1 MSISIDIK
9 LKRAS
14 KIYHEGE
21 IVAGVILLKTNSDVK
36 HDGIFL
42 SMDGSVNLQLS
53 SKNFGIFEAFY
64 NSVKPIQLVQYTL
77 DAAPSGKIPSGKT
90 EIPFEL
96 PLKPRGT
103 KSLYETY
110 HGVFVNIQ
118 YLIRCDIKRNFL
130 AKDVSKTLEFIVED
144 KVPSKMEREP
154 SKVETFKIMPELLQ
168 NARDRTNVP
177 RFCISGKLN
186 TLYCKISEPLT
197 GEVVIEHCEAV
208 IKSIELQL
216 VRVETC
222 GCAEGYSRDATEI
235 QNIQIGEGN
244 PCTNLPIPIYMIFPR
259 LFTCP
264 TLSTSNFKVG
274 KIAYFYFA
282 CINQLYFCIC
292 LYKLYFVTEFEVN
305 LIIVF
310 EDDYL
315 VTENFPIIL
324 SRY

>member
-1 MSISIDIK
+1 MTINIDIK

-21 IVAGVILLKTNSDVK
+21 IVAGFILLQTNSDVK

-42 SMDGSVNLQLS
+42 SMEGSVNLQLS

-77 DAAPSGKIPSGKT
+77 DVAPSGKIPSGRT

-118 YLIRCDIKRNFL
+118 YFIRCDIKRNFL
-130 AKDVSKTLEFIVED
+130 AKDVNKSLEFIVED
-144 KVPSKMEREP
+144 KIPLKIQKEP
-154 SKVETFKIMPELLQ
+154 TKSVCFNIMPESLQ
-168 NARDRTNVP
+168 NTRDRTNVP
-177 RFCISGKLN
+177 RFCISGKLDS
-186 TLYCKISEPLT
+186 LYCKISEPLT
-197 GEVVIEHCEAV
+197 GEVIIEHCEAV

-244 PCTNLPIPIYMIFPR
+244 VCTNLPIPIYMIFPR

-264 TLSTSNFKVG
+264 TLSTSNFKV
-274 KIAYFYFA
+274 
-282 CINQLYFCIC
+282 
-292 LYKLYFVTEFEVN
+292 EFEVN
-305 LIIVF
+305 LIVIF

-324 SRY
+324 SRF

>member
-1 MSISIDIK
+1 MSINLDIR

-14 KIYHEGE
+14 KIYHEDE
-21 IVAGVILLKTNSDVK
+21 IVSGLILLQANSDVK

-42 SMDGSVNLQLS
+42 TMEGSVNLQLS
-53 SKNFGIFEAFY
+53 SKNVGIFDAFY

-77 DAAPSGKIPSGKT
+77 DVVPAGKIPSGKT

-96 PLKPRGT
+96 PLKPRGSKT
-103 KSLYETY
+103 LYETY

-118 YLIRCDIKRNFL
+118 YVIKCDIKRSFL
-130 AKDVSKTLEFIVED
+130 AKDVSKSLEFMVED
-144 KVPSKMEREP
+144 KAKVPGKEMKQQEP
-154 SKVETFKIMPELLQ
+154 VRPVTFKIMPESLQ
-168 NARDRTNVP
+168 NVRDKTSVSQ
-177 RFCISGKLN
+177 FSISGQIDKVICQL
-186 TLYCKISEPLT
+186 SEPLT
-197 GEVVIEHCEAV
+197 GEVVIEQTETL

-244 PCTNLPIPIYMIFPR
+244 VCTSLPIPIYMIFPR

-264 TLSTSNFKVG
+264 TLSTSNFK
-274 KIAYFYFA
+274 I
-282 CINQLYFCIC
+282 
-292 LYKLYFVTEFEVN
+292 EFEVN
-305 LIIVF
+305 LIVVF

-324 SRY
+324 NRH

>member
-1 MSISIDIK
+1 MSINIDIK

-21 IVAGVILLKTNSDVK
+21 VVAGLILLKTNSDVK

-42 SMDGSVNLQLS
+42 TMEGSVNLQLS
-53 SKNFGIFEAFY
+53 SKNVGIFEAFY

-77 DAAPSGKIPSGKT
+77 DVAPSGKIPSGKT

-96 PLKPRGT
+96 PLKPRGN

-118 YLIRCDIKRNFL
+118 YLIRCDIKRSFL
-130 AKDVSKTLEFIVED
+130 AKDVSKSLEFIVED
-144 KVPSKMEREP
+144 KASA
-154 SKVETFKIMPELLQ
+154 KVEKDHSKIVFFKIMPESLQ
-168 NARDRTNVP
+168 NTRDRSNVP
-177 RFCISGKLN
+177 RFCISGRLDS
-186 TLYCKISEPLT
+186 LYCKLSEPLT
-197 GEVVIEHCEAV
+197 GEVVIENCEAV

-244 PCTNLPIPIYMIFPR
+244 ACTNLAIPIYMIFPR

-274 KIAYFYFA
+274 KNTVAVIALKQK
-282 CINQLYFCIC
+282 CELQ
-292 LYKLYFVTEFEVN
+292 EVMVCN
-305 LIIVF
+305 TFFLF
-310 EDDYL
+310 
-315 VTENFPIIL
+315 
-324 SRY
+324 

>member
-1 MSISIDIK
+1 MSINIDIK

-21 IVAGVILLKTNSDVK
+21 IVAGFILLQTNSDVK

-42 SMDGSVNLQLS
+42 SMEGSVNLQLS

-77 DAAPSGKIPSGKT
+77 EVAPNGKIPSGRT
-90 EIPFEL
+90 EISFEL

-103 KSLYETY
+103 KSLYGTY

-118 YLIRCDIKRNFL
+118 YLIRCDIKRSFL
-130 AKDVSKTLEFIVED
+130 AKDVSKSLEFIVED
-144 KVPSKMEREP
+144 KAPPKIEKEP
-154 SKVETFKIMPELLQ
+154 SKVALSFKIMPESLQ

-177 RFCISGKLN
+177 RFCISGKLDS
-186 TLYCKISEPLT
+186 LYYKVSEPLT
-197 GEVVIEHCEAV
+197 GEVIIEHCEAV

-264 TLSTSNFKVG
+264 TLSTSNFKV
-274 KIAYFYFA
+274 
-282 CINQLYFCIC
+282 
-292 LYKLYFVTEFEVN
+292 EFEVN
-305 LIIVF
+305 LIVVF

>member
-1 MSISIDIK
+1 MTINIDIK

-14 KIYHEGE
+14 KIYHDGE
-21 IVAGVILLKTNSDVK
+21 LVTGFIVLQTNSDVK

-42 SMDGSVNLQLS
+42 SMEGSVNLQLS

-77 DAAPSGKIPSGKT
+77 DVAPSGKIPSGKT

-118 YLIRCDIKRNFL
+118 YFIRCDIKRSFL
-130 AKDVSKTLEFIVED
+130 AKDVNRSLEFIVED
-144 KVPSKMEREP
+144 KVPAKIEKEP
-154 SKVETFKIMPELLQ
+154 NKPVYFKIMPESLQ
-168 NARDRTNVP
+168 NARDKANVP
-177 RFCISGKLN
+177 RFCISGKLDS
-186 TLYCKISEPLT
+186 LYCKIFEPLT

-244 PCTNLPIPIYMIFPR
+244 VCTNLPIPIYMIFPR

-264 TLSTSNFKVG
+264 TLSTSNFKV
-274 KIAYFYFA
+274 
-282 CINQLYFCIC
+282 
-292 LYKLYFVTEFEVN
+292 EFEVN
-305 LIIVF
+305 LIVIF

>member
-1 MSISIDIK
+1 MSVNIDIK

-21 IVAGVILLKTNSDVK
+21 VVTGLILLQTNSDLK

-42 SMDGSVNLQLS
+42 TMEGSVNLQLS
-53 SKNFGIFEAFY
+53 SKNVGIFEAFY

-77 DAAPSGKIPSGKT
+77 DVAPAGKIPSSRIPF

-96 PLKPRGT
+96 PLKPRG
-103 KSLYETY
+103 KKPLYETY

-130 AKDVSKTLEFIVED
+130 AKDVSKSLEFIVED
-144 KVPSKMEREP
+144 KFTIKVDKEHSKI
-154 SKVETFKIMPELLQ
+154 VFFKITPESLQ
-168 NARDRTNVP
+168 NTKDKVNVP
-177 RFCISGKLN
+177 RFYISGRLDS
-186 TLYCKISEPLT
+186 LYCKISEPLK
-197 GEVVIEHCEAV
+197 GE
-208 IKSIELQL
+208 L

-244 PCTNLPIPIYMIFPR
+244 VCTNLPIPIYMIFPR

-264 TLSTSNFKVG
+264 TLSTSNFKV
-274 KIAYFYFA
+274 
-282 CINQLYFCIC
+282 
-292 LYKLYFVTEFEVN
+292 EFEVN
-305 LIIVF
+305 LIIIF

>member
-1 MSISIDIK
+1 MSINIDIR

-21 IVAGVILLKTNSDVK
+21 IVAGFILLKTNSDVK

-42 SMDGSVNLQLS
+42 SMEGSVNLQLS

-77 DAAPSGKIPSGKT
+77 DVAPSGKIPSGKT

-103 KSLYETY
+103 KSLYGTY

-118 YLIRCDIKRNFL
+118 YLIRCDIKRSFL
-130 AKDVSKTLEFIVED
+130 AKDVSKSLEFIVED
-144 KVPSKMEREP
+144 KTPRDIEKEP
-154 SKVETFKIMPELLQ
+154 SKGPLTFKIMPESLQ
-168 NARDRTNVP
+168 NTRDRTNVP
-177 RFCISGKLN
+177 RFCISGKLDS
-186 TLYCKISEPLT
+186 LYCKVSEPLT
-197 GEVVIEHCEAV
+197 GEVIIEHCEAV

-274 KIAYFYFA
+274 KITVLISVLLRFIIFS
-282 CINQLYFCIC
+282 
-292 LYKLYFVTEFEVN
+292 YKLY
-305 LIIVF
+305 VF
-310 EDDYL
+310 YVL
-315 VTENFPIIL
+315 L
-324 SRY
+324 QSSR

>member
-1 MSISIDIK
+1 MSINIDIK

-14 KIYHEGE
+14 KIYREGE
-21 IVAGVILLKTNSDVK
+21 IVAGLILLQTNSDIK

-42 SMDGSVNLQLS
+42 TMEGSVNLQLS
-53 SKNFGIFEAFY
+53 SKNVGIFDAFY

-77 DAAPSGKIPSGKT
+77 DVSPPGKIPSSRIPF

-96 PLKPRGT
+96 PLKPRG
-103 KSLYETY
+103 KKPLYETY

-130 AKDVSKTLEFIVED
+130 AKDVSKSLEFIVED
-144 KVPSKMEREP
+144 KFSAKPDKEHRRLDS
-154 SKVETFKIMPELLQ
+154 
-168 NARDRTNVP
+168 
-177 RFCISGKLN
+177 
-186 TLYCKISEPLT
+186 LYCKLSDPLK

-244 PCTNLPIPIYMIFPR
+244 VCTNLPIPIYMIFPR

-264 TLSTSNFKVG
+264 TLSTSNFKV
-274 KIAYFYFA
+274 
-282 CINQLYFCIC
+282 
-292 LYKLYFVTEFEVN
+292 EFEVN
-305 LIIVF
+305 LIIIF